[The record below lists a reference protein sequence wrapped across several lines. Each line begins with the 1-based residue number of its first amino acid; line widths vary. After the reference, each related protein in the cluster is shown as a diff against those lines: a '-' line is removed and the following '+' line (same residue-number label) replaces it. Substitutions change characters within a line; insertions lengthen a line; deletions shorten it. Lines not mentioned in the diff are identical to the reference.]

1 MRKRTAVIAAVAV
14 VAVGG
19 GVAYAAWSS
28 TGSGTGTVTSTTSAN
43 SAITPVSGSGLYPGV
58 TVDVVVSIDNPN
70 SYPVKVTSIADS
82 SSSVN
87 GGCAAGTVTT
97 SSTGTDFTP
106 VVAAHGS
113 QQYTLKAKMNAD
125 AAEACKSITFTVPL
139 NAQLVSAA
147 S

>member
-1 MRKRTAVIAAVAV
+1 MRKRTAVIAGVAV
-14 VAVGG
+14 LAVGG

-28 TGSGTGTVTSTTSAN
+28 TGSGSGSVGSTTSVN

-58 TVDVVVSIDNPN
+58 TVDFVVSIDNPN
-70 SYPVKVTSIADS
+70 DYPVKVTSIANSQSD
-82 SSSVN
+82 VV
-87 GGCAAGTVTT
+87 GDCAAGTVTT
-97 SSTGTDFTP
+97 TSTGTDFSP
-106 VVAAHGS
+106 VIAPHTS

-125 AAEACKSITFTVPL
+125 AADACKSVTFTVPL

>member
-14 VAVGG
+14 VAIGG

-28 TGSGTGTVTSTTSAN
+28 TGSGSGTVSSTTSQN
-43 SAITPVSGSGLYPGV
+43 SSITPVSGSGLYPGV
-58 TVDVVVSIDNPN
+58 TVDAVVSINNPN
-70 SYPVKVTSIADS
+70 DYAVKVNSIADS

-87 GGCAAGTVTT
+87 GTCAAGTVTT
-97 SSTGTDFTP
+97 TSATTDFSP
-106 VVAAHGS
+106 VIAAHGT
-113 QQYTLKAKMNAD
+113 QNYTLKAKMNAD
-125 AAEACKSITFTVPL
+125 ASDGCKSITFTVPL

>member
-28 TGSGTGTVTSTTSAN
+28 TGAGTGTVTSTTSAD
-43 SAITPVSGSGLYPGV
+43 SAIAPVSGAGLYPGA

-70 SYPVKVTSIADS
+70 SYPVKVTSIANS
-82 SSSVN
+82 SSNVN

-97 SSTGTDFTP
+97 TSTGTDFTP
-106 VVAAHGS
+106 VIAAGGH